1 MRNLPLNLSRTL
13 ILTAALAAVVFVG
26 FSRIGAQE
34 LAAEIPAADSPPS
47 ESPLSESQAADLTIY
62 ISPTKLI
69 RTQSCESLLN
79 SPEWADFFGG
89 FVERFDAERL
99 RRSPESRLMT
109 QLTRTFGKTPCS
121 MNDPLNLLF
130 FNFQGIWAN
139 FVLTSDFYAV
149 PADPF
154 LTFVS
159 DFAPTE
165 MLGLTGA
172 FLDQAHYPQRE
183 NVPNTPMIFGA
194 EGKEPFLLDLISP
207 LPGDSGKSAF
217 FLTRSA
223 AASESVRKNFP
234 SSDELKNALSGA
246 DPVFLLCGLS
256 RGGLRSI
263 ADSFAAFGAD
273 SAASAFAPGM
283 GELASRVESVWLS
296 AQETSGVTVLTL
308 TIFCAEDESSAD
320 LGRLLNEV
328 RTLMRH
334 WSEGKELT
342 AFQTLWLDVIER
354 SELIQ
359 ENDRLYVVFPM
370 NAPET
375 FEKIKD
381 CFEAW
386 KMK

>member
-1 MRNLPLNLSRTL
+1 MRNLPLNLLRTL
-13 ILTAALAAVVFVG
+13 IFAAAVLFVVVG
-26 FSRIGAQE
+26 GRFSRTGAQE
-34 LAAEIPAADSPPS
+34 PAAESPTAENPTA
-47 ESPLSESQAADLTIY
+47 ENPAADLTLY

-79 SPEWADFFGG
+79 SPEWADFFGD
-89 FVERFDAERL
+89 FVERFDATHL
-99 RRSPESRLMT
+99 RRTPESRLMS

-121 MNDPLNLLF
+121 MNDPLNLLS

-139 FVLTSDFYAV
+139 FELTNGFKVV

-159 DFAPTE
+159 DFSPTE

-183 NVPNTPMIFGA
+183 SAPNTPAVFGA
-194 EGKEPFLLDLISP
+194 EGKEPLLLDLISP
-207 LPGDSGKSAF
+207 LPGDTGKSAF

-223 AASESVRKNFP
+223 AASDSVRAKFP
-234 SSDELKNALSGA
+234 PSDELKNALSGA

-256 RGGLRSI
+256 RGGLRSL
-263 ADSFAAFGAD
+263 ADSFAALESD
-273 SAASAFAPGM
+273 SPASAFAPGM
-283 GELASRVESVWLS
+283 SELAKRVESVWLS
-296 AQETSGVTVLTL
+296 AQETSGVTTLTL

-320 LGRLLNEV
+320 LGRLINEV
-328 RTLMRH
+328 RTLLRQ

-342 AFQTLWLDVIER
+342 AFQALWLDTLER
-354 SELIQ
+354 AELIQ
-359 ENDRLYVVFPM
+359 ENERLYVVFPM

-375 FEKIKD
+375 FEKIKK
-381 CFEAW
+381 CFIAW
-386 KMK
+386 KK